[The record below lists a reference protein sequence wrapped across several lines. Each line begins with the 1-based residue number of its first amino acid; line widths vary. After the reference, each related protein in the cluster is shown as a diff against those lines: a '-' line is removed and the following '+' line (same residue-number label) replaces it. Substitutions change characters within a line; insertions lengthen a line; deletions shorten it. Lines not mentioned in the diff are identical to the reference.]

1 MSDPVLGNFTQPAVT
16 TGYLEE
22 SPGVKSSKRL
32 WGTIL
37 LSLGAAIMVAVAVVS
52 LAFVNN
58 ETGGAVSAG
67 TALMVTGGGLLGLG
81 VLEGL
86 GPGRVSK

>member
-1 MSDPVLGNFTQPAVT
+1 MSDPVQA

-37 LSLGAAIMVAVAVVS
+37 LSLGAAIMVAIAVAS
-52 LAFVNN
+52 IALGNN
-58 ETGGAVSAG
+58 ETGGAIAAG
-67 TALMVTGGGLLGLG
+67 TSLMVAGGGLLGIG
-81 VLEGL
+81 VLEGI
-86 GPGRVSK
+86 GQKGGMQ

>member
-1 MSDPVLGNFTQPAVT
+1 
-16 TGYLEE
+16 
-22 SPGVKSSKRL
+22 
-32 WGTIL
+32 
-37 LSLGAAIMVAVAVVS
+37 MVAVAVVS

-86 GPGRVSK
+86 GQGRVSK

>member
-1 MSDPVLGNFTQPAVT
+1 MSDPVQAQK

-37 LSLGAAIMVAVAVVS
+37 LSLGALIFVGVAVVS
-52 LAFVNN
+52 LFYGRN
-58 ETGGAVSAG
+58 EVGAAVAAATS
-67 TALMVTGGGLLGLG
+67 LLITGGGLLGLG

-86 GPGRVSK
+86 GQKAGGAA

>member
-1 MSDPVLGNFTQPAVT
+1 MSDPMQT

-37 LSLGAAIMVAVAVVS
+37 LSLGAAIMVAVAVTS
-52 LAFVNN
+52 IALGNN

-67 TALMVTGGGLLGLG
+67 VALMAAGAGLLGIG
-81 VLEGL
+81 VLEGI
-86 GPGRVSK
+86 GQKGGAA